1 MKKSI
6 AMLLALVMCL
16 SLCACS
22 GGSETPKAT
31 EEATKATEA
40 PTEPT
45 MSKEDMLA
53 AAEVVTPSQITQ
65 DTNSN
70 IAKAKQLYC
79 GKVLEVTGRVAAV
92 KEDYVEIGVDSKANG
107 TVIDVY
113 LPLEEL
119 VLLASGQ
126 KVTIVGKTNEEFKEV
141 ASSDTMGFEWVKK
154 HFTMPQAYLVED
166 TFEVS
171 GKLFGKNQS
180 YAPAYNFDVGTSVTK
195 LLYFADGVDTSV
207 IGSGEIFTVKGKI
220 FLSSMNDSDFT
231 IRDAVIVQ

>member
-1 MKKSI
+1 MKKVISLI
-6 AMLLALVMCL
+6 LALVLCL
-16 SLCACS
+16 SLCAC
-22 GGSETPKAT
+22 GGNGTSNN
-31 EEATKATEA
+31 
-40 PTEPT
+40 T

-79 GKVLEVTGRVAAV
+79 GKVLEVTGRVASV
-92 KEDYVEIGVDSKANG
+92 KENYVEVGVDSKANG

-113 LPLEEL
+113 LPIEEL

-126 KVTIVGKTNEEFKEV
+126 KITIVGKTNEEFNEIT
-141 ASSDTMGFEWVKK
+141 SSDVMGFEWVKK
-154 HFTMPQAYLVED
+154 HFVMPAAYLVED

-180 YAPAYNFDVGTSVTK
+180 YAPAYNFDDGTSLTK
-195 LLYFADGVDTSV
+195 LLYFAEGVDASA
-207 IGSGEIFTVKGKI
+207 IGADATFTVKGKI
-220 FLSSMNDSDFT
+220 FLDSIDDTDFV
-231 IRDAVIVQ
+231 IRDAIIVE